1 MNNERKETTLAEL
14 IKQISAAD
22 ITPYDYKSVHIP
34 VNFEKSES
42 LRITDMNKDEM
53 NLKVNI
59 DTKSAFKELKKL
71 QKQLKKTKHL
81 YKEVISL
88 SDQLDELE
96 VKHDENIE
104 TVRALTQQAHA
115 SERLSNRHDR

>member
-1 MNNERKETTLAEL
+1 
-14 IKQISAAD
+14 
-22 ITPYDYKSVHIP
+22 
-34 VNFEKSES
+34 
-42 LRITDMNKDEM
+42 MNKDEM

-59 DTKSAFKELKKL
+59 DTKAVTKELKKL

-96 VKHDENIE
+96 VKHDEDIE
-104 TVRALTQQAHA
+104 TVRALIQQAHA
-115 SERLSNRHDR
+115 SERLRNRHDR